1 MKRRDFI
8 SSSSPSDILR
18 KLHQLGLHSDVLK
31 LAYPDFQLILS
42 AAYEVFEGNL
52 PTDKTQPRWDEA
64 AFSQEPYIEFIE
76 ILQEVDKFHASG
88 AEQESSTLAI
98 SLQSAIKIV
107 RRNLHSTNDEH

>member
-42 AAYEVFEGNL
+42 AAYEVLEGNL
-52 PTDKTQPRWDEA
+52 PTDTA
-64 AFSQEPYIEFIE
+64 
-76 ILQEVDKFHASG
+76 
-88 AEQESSTLAI
+88 TLGRGC
-98 SLQSAIKIV
+98 LQSGTLHRIH
-107 RRNLHSTNDEH
+107 RNSPGGRQIPREWS